1 MDFFVVWL
9 LPLETLQQETYL
21 LYMKVGYKFWGQIF
35 IISRSIMIVLSIDN
49 DYDGTIK
56 IVFSYMINSYCASQN
71 CN

>member
-35 IISRSIMIVLSIDN
+35 IISRSIMIVLSTDN

-56 IVFSYMINSYCASQN
+56 IVFSFMINSYFASPS